1 MVASGTSKAS
11 CPFLKSTET
20 DMTEHVKVVVIGG
33 GVVGCSCLYHLAALG
48 IKDAL
53 LLERDELTSGST
65 WHAAGNLPTF
75 STSWSILKLQKYS
88 AALYRQL
95 AASSENPINYHL
107 TGSVRLAHGR
117 NRMDEFHH
125 VQSMA
130 KANGLEY
137 EILSPSELKDRYP
150 LIETHDIQ
158 GALWDPLDGDID
170 PSQLTQA
177 LAREARLLGAT
188 IRRHTRV
195 TGLEQ
200 KPNGE
205 WIVTTDKGQITA
217 EIVVNAAGFRAGEV
231 MAMVGRHLPTV
242 VMSHQYLVT
251 EDVPEL
257 KESAAR
263 LPLLR
268 DPDTSYYLRQEREGF
283 ILGPYEWKATP
294 MWQDGMPDDFANQ
307 LWNDDFERLEKYIE
321 DAMARVPALSRAG
334 IKRGVNGPIPY
345 SPDGNPYIGPEP
357 GLRNFFHCNTFS
369 FGITQGGGAGK
380 ALAEWVVHGQTEWD
394 LWSLDRRRFGD
405 YATTAY
411 TVAKA
416 IEVYQNEYA
425 SSFPY
430 EERPAGR
437 PLRTSPL
444 YEQLKAKGARFG
456 ARGGWERAVYFDL
469 DGKLPADTH
478 SFRRENIWHPAV
490 AEEVKAVR
498 ERVAVLDLP
507 GFTKYELKGP
517 GAAAHLDRVSC
528 SKLPSL
534 GRVSLAYALT
544 PTGKLLS
551 EFTITRLAEDHFYI
565 ISAAIAA
572 THDMDVLRQSL
583 PENSPI
589 HVTDISAQ
597 LGTLIVAGPRARDVL
612 SQVTKDDL
620 SNAGFPW
627 LTAREITT
635 VTGKMLAMRVNYV
648 GELGWELHAPV
659 DQIPALY
666 AAIWKAGQAF
676 DIRDFGLYAMDSLR
690 VDKCYR
696 GWKSDL
702 ESGYTPLEASLDR
715 FVDVKKTVD
724 FVGKAALLAEHQRGA
739 AQRFVP
745 LIFDENGDAEA
756 PYCAQ
761 VFQNGTNVGLTT
773 SGVWSH
779 TLQKNVA
786 LAYVRADLAAPGT
799 KVHVEILGH
808 MRSATVQQEPLYDP
822 TNLRLRA

>member
-1 MVASGTSKAS
+1 MA
-11 CPFLKSTET
+11 
-20 DMTEHVKVVVIGG
+20 EHVKVVVIGG

-48 IKDAL
+48 ITDAL
-53 LLERDELTSGST
+53 LIERDELTSGST

-75 STSWSILKLQKYS
+75 STSWSVLKLQKYS

-95 AASSENPINYHL
+95 AASAENPINYHL
-107 TGSVRLAHGR
+107 TGSVRLAHHR
-117 NRMDEFHH
+117 NRMDEFRH

-130 KANGLEY
+130 RANGLEY
-137 EILSPSELKDRYP
+137 EILSPAELKVRYP
-150 LIETHDIQ
+150 FIETHDLQ

-177 LAREARLLGAT
+177 LGRAARELGARV
-188 IRRHTRV
+188 RRHTRV
-195 TGLEQ
+195 TALAQRPG
-200 KPNGE
+200 GE
-205 WIVTTDKGQITA
+205 WLVSTDKGDMVA
-217 EIVVNAAGFRAGEV
+217 EIVVNAAGYRAGEI
-231 MAMVGRHLPTV
+231 MAMVGRHLPIA

-257 KESAAR
+257 KGRDAH

-268 DPDTSYYLRQEREGF
+268 DPDTSYYLRQERDGF

-307 LWNDDFERLEKYIE
+307 LWNDDFERLESYIE
-321 DAMARVPALSRAG
+321 DAIRRVPVLGRAG

-357 GLRNFFHCNTFS
+357 GLRNFFHCNNFS
-369 FGITQGGGAGK
+369 FGITQAGGAGK
-380 ALAEWVVHGQTEWD
+380 ALAEWVVHGQPEWD
-394 LWSLDRRRFGD
+394 LWSLDRRRYTD

-430 EERPAGR
+430 EERAAGR
-437 PLRTSPL
+437 PLRTSPV
-444 YEQLKAKGARFG
+444 YDTLKAKGARFG

-469 DGKLPADTH
+469 DGTLPAEEKL
-478 SFRRENIWHPAV
+478 SFRRESIWHGVV
-490 AEEVKAVR
+490 AEEVAAVR
-498 ERVAVLDLP
+498 ERVGVLDLP
-507 GFTKYELKGP
+507 GFTKFELKGP
-517 GAAAHLDRVSC
+517 GAARHLDHLTC
-528 SKLPSL
+528 SKLPGL

-544 PTGKLLS
+544 PGGKVWS

-572 THDMDVLRQSL
+572 THDMDLLRQGL
-583 PENSPI
+583 PDDSPI
-589 HVTDISAQ
+589 TVVDRSAE
-597 LGTLIVAGPRARDVL
+597 LGSLIIVGPRAREVL
-612 SQVTKDDL
+612 AQVTDTDL
-620 SNAGFPW
+620 SNTGFPW
-627 LTAREITT
+627 LTAREITA
-635 VTGKMLAMRVNYV
+635 VTGRMFAMRVNYV

-659 DQIPALY
+659 DQMQALY
-666 AAIWKAGQAF
+666 DAVWRAGQAF
-676 DIRDFGLYAMDSLR
+676 GIRDFGLYAMDSLR

-715 FVDVKKTVD
+715 FVDAKKPS
-724 FVGKAALLAEHQRGA
+724 FVGREALLAEIARGP

-745 LIFDENGDAEA
+745 LTFDEDGDAEA
-756 PYCAQ
+756 AYCAQ
-761 VFQNGTNVGLTT
+761 VFQGDTNIGLTT

-779 TLQKNVA
+779 TLKKSVA
-786 LAYVRADLAAPGT
+786 LAYVRADQAAPGT
-799 KVHVEILGH
+799 KLQVNVLG
-808 MRSATVQQEPLYDP
+808 RLRAATVQQEPLYDP
-822 TNLRLRA
+822 ANTRLRA

>member
-1 MVASGTSKAS
+1 
-11 CPFLKSTET
+11 
-20 DMTEHVKVVVIGG
+20 MTEHARVVVIGG

-65 WHAAGNLPTF
+65 WHAAGNLPTY
-75 STSWSILKLQKYS
+75 SASWSILKLQKYS
-88 AALYRQL
+88 AALYRKL
-95 AASSENPINYHL
+95 AASAENPINYHL

-125 VQSMA
+125 VKSMA

-137 EILSPSELKDRYP
+137 EILSPSELKDRHP
-150 LIETHDIQ
+150 LIETHDLQ

-177 LAREARLLGAT
+177 LAREARLLGGT

-195 TGLEQ
+195 TALAQ

-205 WIVTTDKGQITA
+205 WLVTTDKGEITA
-217 EIVVNAAGFRAGEV
+217 EIIVNAAGFRAGEV

-257 KESAAR
+257 MSRGDAR

-294 MWQDGMPDDFANQ
+294 MWLDGMPDDFANQ

-380 ALAEWVVHGQTEWD
+380 ALAEWVVHGKTEWD
-394 LWSLDRRRFGD
+394 LWSLDRRRYGD
-405 YATTAY
+405 YATTDY

-444 YEQLKAKGARFG
+444 YETLKAKGARFG
-456 ARGGWERAVYFDL
+456 ARGGWERAVYLDL
-469 DGKLPADTH
+469 KGDVPADTH
-478 SFRRENIWHPAV
+478 SFRRENVWHGAV
-490 AEEVKAVR
+490 AEEVRAVR
-498 ERVAVLDLP
+498 ERVGILDLP

-517 GAAAHLDRVSC
+517 GASKHLDYLSC
-528 SKLPSL
+528 SKLPSQ

-544 PTGKLLS
+544 EDGKLWS
-551 EFTITRLAEDHFYI
+551 EFTITRLGEDHFYI

-572 THDMDVLRQSL
+572 THDMDLLRKGLTADSV
-583 PENSPI
+583 I
-589 HVTDISAQ
+589 TVKDVTADF
-597 LGTLIVAGPRARDVL
+597 GTLIVAGPRARDVL
-612 SQVTKDDL
+612 AQVTKADL

-627 LTAREITT
+627 LTAQYIET
-635 VTGKMLAMRVNYV
+635 VSGRCLAMRVNYV

-659 DQIPALY
+659 AQLPSLY
-666 AAIWKAGQAF
+666 AAIWAAGAAY

-715 FVDVKKTVD
+715 FVDVTKPD
-724 FVGKAALLAEHQRGA
+724 FVGKAALAAEHARGA

-745 LIFDENGDAEA
+745 LIFDEDGDAEA

-761 VFQNGTNVGLTT
+761 VFDGETNAGLTT
-773 SGVWSH
+773 SGVWSY
-779 TLQKNVA
+779 TLKKSVA
-786 LAYVRADLAAPGT
+786 LAYVKADKATPGT
-799 KVHVEILGH
+799 KLQVNVLGT
-808 MRSATVQQEPLYDP
+808 MRSATVHAEPLYDP
-822 TNLRLRA
+822 KNQRLRA

>member
-1 MVASGTSKAS
+1 
-11 CPFLKSTET
+11 
-20 DMTEHVKVVVIGG
+20 MTEHARVVVIGG

-53 LLERDELTSGST
+53 LIERDELTSGST

-75 STSWSILKLQKYS
+75 SASWSILKLQKYS
-88 AALYRQL
+88 AALYRKL
-95 AASSENPINYHL
+95 AASAENPINYHL

-117 NRMDEFHH
+117 NRMDEFRH
-125 VQSMA
+125 VKSMA

-137 EILSPSELKDRYP
+137 EILSPSDLKDRYP
-150 LIETHDIQ
+150 LIETHDLQ

-177 LAREARLLGAT
+177 LAREARLLGGT

-195 TGLEQ
+195 TALAQ

-205 WIVTTDKGQITA
+205 WLVTTDKGEITA
-217 EIVVNAAGFRAGEV
+217 EIIVNAAGFRAGEV

-257 KESAAR
+257 MARGDAR

-294 MWQDGMPDDFANQ
+294 MWLDGMPDDFANQ

-380 ALAEWVVHGQTEWD
+380 ALAEWVVHGKTEWD
-394 LWSLDRRRFGD
+394 LWSLDRRRYGD
-405 YATTAY
+405 YATTEY

-444 YEQLKAKGARFG
+444 YATLKAKGARFG
-456 ARGGWERAVYFDL
+456 ARGGWERAVYLDL
-469 DGKLPADTH
+469 KGDVPADTH
-478 SFRRENIWHPAV
+478 SFRRENVWHGAV
-490 AEEVKAVR
+490 AEEVRAVR
-498 ERVAVLDLP
+498 ERVGILDLP

-517 GAAAHLDRVSC
+517 GASKHLDYLSC
-528 SKLPSL
+528 SKLPSQ

-544 PTGKLLS
+544 EDGKLWS
-551 EFTITRLAEDHFYI
+551 EFTITRLGEDHFYI

-572 THDMDVLRQSL
+572 THDMDLLRQGLTADSA
-583 PENSPI
+583 I
-589 HVTDISAQ
+589 TVKDVTADF
-597 LGTLIVAGPRARDVL
+597 GTLIVAGPRARDVL
-612 SQVTKDDL
+612 AQVTKADL

-627 LTAREITT
+627 LTAQYIET
-635 VTGKMLAMRVNYV
+635 VSGRCLAMRVNYV

-659 DQIPALY
+659 EQLPSLY
-666 AAIWKAGQAF
+666 AAIWAAGAAY

-715 FVDVKKTVD
+715 FVDVTKLD
-724 FVGKAALLAEHQRGA
+724 FVGKAALAAEHARGA

-745 LIFDENGDAEA
+745 LIFDEDGDAEA

-761 VFQNGTNVGLTT
+761 VFDGDANVGLTT

-779 TLQKNVA
+779 TLNKSVA
-786 LAYVRADLAAPGT
+786 LAYVKADKAVPGT
-799 KVHVEILGH
+799 KLQVNVLGQ
-808 MRSATVQQEPLYDP
+808 MRSATVHAEPLYDP
-822 TNLRLRA
+822 KNQRLRA

>member
-1 MVASGTSKAS
+1 
-11 CPFLKSTET
+11 
-20 DMTEHVKVVVIGG
+20 MTEHAKVVVIGG
-33 GVVGCSCLYHLAALG
+33 GVVGCSCLYHLAQMG
-48 IKDAL
+48 ISDAL

-95 AASSENPINYHL
+95 AASAENPINYHL
-107 TGSVRLAHGR
+107 TGSVRLAHTR

-125 VQSMA
+125 VKSMA
-130 KANGLEY
+130 KANGLDY
-137 EILSPSELKDRYP
+137 DILSLSDLKQRYP
-150 LIETHDIQ
+150 FIETHDLL

-177 LAREARLLGAT
+177 LARAARELGARV
-188 IRRHTRV
+188 RRHTRV
-195 TGLEQ
+195 TALAQ

-205 WIVTTDKGQITA
+205 WLVTTDKGEVVA
-217 EIVVNAAGFRAGEV
+217 EVVVNAAGYRAGEI
-231 MAMVGRHLPTV
+231 MAMVGRHLPIA

-257 KESAAR
+257 KNRSEH

-268 DPDTSYYLRQEREGF
+268 DPDTSYYLRQERDGF

-294 MWQDGMPDDFANQ
+294 MWLDGMPDDFANQ
-307 LWNDDFERLEKYIE
+307 LWNDDFGRLESYIE
-321 DAMARVPALSRAG
+321 DAMARVPALARAG

-380 ALAEWVVHGQTEWD
+380 ALAEWVIHGQTEWD
-394 LWSLDRRRFGD
+394 LWSLDRRRYTD
-405 YATTAY
+405 YATTDY

-437 PLRTSPL
+437 PLRPSPL
-444 YEQLKAKGARFG
+444 YDTLKAKGARFG

-469 DGKLPADTH
+469 DGTVPEENL
-478 SFRRENIWHPAV
+478 SFRRESVWHAAV
-490 AEEVKAVR
+490 AEEVAAVR
-498 ERVAVLDLP
+498 ERVGVLDQP
-507 GFTKYELKGP
+507 GFTKFELKGE
-517 GAAAHLDRVSC
+517 GAAQHLDQLSC
-528 SKLPSL
+528 SKLPGL

-551 EFTITRLAEDHFYI
+551 EFTITRLGPDHFYI

-572 THDMDVLRQSL
+572 THDMDLLTRGL
-583 PENSPI
+583 PPGSPI
-589 HVTDISAQ
+589 TVRDLSAE
-597 LGTLIVAGPRARDVL
+597 LGSLIIAGPRARDVL
-612 SQVTKDDL
+612 AQVTNADL

-627 LTAREITT
+627 LTAREITA
-635 VTGKMLAMRVNYV
+635 VSGPMLAMRVNYV
-648 GELGWELHAPV
+648 GELGWELHAPIA
-659 DQIPALY
+659 QMPALY
-666 AAIWKAGQAF
+666 AAVWAAGQAF
-676 DIRDFGLYAMDSLR
+676 DIRDFGMYAMDSLR

-702 ESGYTPLEASLDR
+702 ESGYSPLDASLDR
-715 FVDVKKTVD
+715 FIDFKKPA
-724 FVGKAALLAEHQRGA
+724 FVGRDALLAEHSRGA
-739 AQRFVP
+739 GQRFVP
-745 LIFDENGDAEA
+745 LVFDEPGDAEA

-761 VFQNGTNVGLTT
+761 VFHGSDNVGLTT

-779 TLQKNVA
+779 TLKQSVA
-786 LAYVRADLAAPGT
+786 LAYVRADLAQPGT
-799 KVHVEILGH
+799 RLEVNVLGQ
-808 MRSATVQQEPLYDP
+808 RRAATVRAEPLYDP
-822 TNLRLRA
+822 ANARLRA

>member
-1 MVASGTSKAS
+1 M
-11 CPFLKSTET
+11 
-20 DMTEHVKVVVIGG
+20 
-33 GVVGCSCLYHLAALG
+33 
-48 IKDAL
+48 KDAL

-88 AALYRQL
+88 AALYREL
-95 AASSENPINYHL
+95 AASAENPINYHL
-107 TGSVRLAHGR
+107 TGSVRLAHTR
-117 NRMDEFHH
+117 NRMDEFRH
-125 VQSMA
+125 VKSMG
-130 KANGLEY
+130 KANGLDY
-137 EILSPSELKDRYP
+137 DILSPAELKQRYP
-150 LIETHDIQ
+150 FIETHDIL

-177 LAREARLLGAT
+177 LARAAREQGAR

-195 TGLEQ
+195 TALAQRPGGDWL
-200 KPNGE
+200 
-205 WIVTTDKGQITA
+205 VTTDKGDIVA
-217 EIVVNAAGFRAGEV
+217 EIVVNAAGYRAGEI
-231 MAMVGRHLPTV
+231 MSMVGRHLPIA

-257 KESAAR
+257 QGRDER

-268 DPDTSYYLRQEREGF
+268 DPDTSYYLRQERDGF

-294 MWQDGMPDDFANQ
+294 MWLDGMPDDFANQ
-307 LWNDDFERLEKYIE
+307 LWNDDFERLEPYIE
-321 DAMARVPALSRAG
+321 DAMARVPALGRAG

-380 ALAEWVVHGQTEWD
+380 ALAEWVTQGYTEWD
-394 LWSLDRRRFGD
+394 LWSLDRRRYTA
-405 YATTAY
+405 YATTPY

-437 PLRTSPL
+437 PLWTSPL
-444 YEQLKAKGARFG
+444 YETLKTKGARFG

-469 DGKLPADTH
+469 QGTLPPEQL
-478 SFRRENIWHPAV
+478 SFRRENVWQAVV
-490 AEEVKAVR
+490 AEEVTAVR
-498 ERVAVLDLP
+498 ERVGVLDLP

-517 GAAAHLDRVSC
+517 GAAAHLDQLTC
-528 SKLPSL
+528 SKLPSV

-544 PTGKLLS
+544 PMGKLWS

-572 THDMDVLRQSL
+572 THDMDLLTQSL
-583 PENSPI
+583 PAGSLI
-589 HVTDISAQ
+589 TVRDVSAEF
-597 LGTLIVAGPRARDVL
+597 GSLIVAGPRARDVL
-612 SQVTKDDL
+612 AQVTKDDL

-627 LTAREITT
+627 LTARHIDT
-635 VTGKMLAMRVNYV
+635 VSGRLLAMRVNYV
-648 GELGWELHAPV
+648 GELGWELHAPL
-659 DQIPALY
+659 DQMPALY
-666 AAIWKAGQAF
+666 AAIWQAGQAF
-676 DIRDFGLYAMDSLR
+676 DIRDFGMYAMDSLR

-715 FVDVKKTVD
+715 FIDAKKPS
-724 FVGKAALLAEHQRGA
+724 FVGRDALLAELARGP

-745 LIFDENGDAEA
+745 LTFDEPGDAEA

-761 VFQNGTNVGLTT
+761 VFHGEQNVGLTT

-779 TLQKNVA
+779 TLGKSVA
-786 LAYVRADLAAPGT
+786 LAYVRADLAQPGT
-799 KVHVEILGH
+799 RLQVEVLGE
-808 MRSATVQQEPLYDP
+808 MRAATVQSEPLFDP
-822 TNLRLRA
+822 TNLKLRA

>member
-1 MVASGTSKAS
+1 
-11 CPFLKSTET
+11 
-20 DMTEHVKVVVIGG
+20 MTEQARIVIIGG

-75 STSWSILKLQKYS
+75 SASWSILKLQKYS
-88 AALYRQL
+88 AALYRRL
-95 AASSENPINYHL
+95 AASTDDPINYHL

-117 NRMDEFHH
+117 DRMDEFRH

-130 KANGLEY
+130 RANGLEY
-137 EILSPSELKDRYP
+137 EILDRAELKNRYP
-150 LIETHDIQ
+150 YIETHDLE

-177 LAREARLLGAT
+177 LAREARNLGAR

-195 TGLEQ
+195 AGLAQ
-200 KPNGE
+200 NPAGE
-205 WIVTTDKGQITA
+205 WLVTTDQGDIRA
-217 EIVVNAAGFRAGEV
+217 EIVVNAAGYRAGEI
-231 MAMVGRHLPTV
+231 MAMLGRHLPIA

-251 EDVPEL
+251 EDAQEL
-257 KESAAR
+257 KGRANR

-268 DPDTSYYLRQEREGF
+268 DPDTSYYLRQERDGF

-294 MWQDGMPDDFANQ
+294 MWQDGLPDDFANQ

-321 DAMARVPALSRAG
+321 DAMARVPILARAG

-369 FGITQGGGAGK
+369 FGITQAGGAGK
-380 ALAEWVVHGQTEWD
+380 ALAEWVVHGCTEWD
-394 LWSLDRRRFGD
+394 LWNLDRRRFGD

-416 IEVYQNEYA
+416 VEVYQNEYA
-425 SSFPY
+425 QSFPY
-430 EERPAGR
+430 EERSAGR

-444 YEQLKAKGARFG
+444 YATLAAKGARFG
-456 ARGGWERAVYFDL
+456 ARGGWERAVYFDSQGTL
-469 DGKLPADTH
+469 GAEKH
-478 SFRRENIWHPAV
+478 SFRRENVWHGVV
-490 AEEVKAVR
+490 AQEVAAVR

-507 GFTKYELKGP
+507 GFTKYELKGA
-517 GAAAHLDRVSC
+517 GAARHLDGLSC
-528 SKLPSL
+528 SRLPAI

-544 PTGKLLS
+544 AGGKLLS

-572 THDMDVLRQSL
+572 THDMDLLSADL
-583 PENSPI
+583 SPEGPVS
-589 HVTDISAQ
+589 VRDISAEF
-597 LGTLIVAGPRARDVL
+597 GTLIVVGPRSREVL
-612 SQVTKDDL
+612 AKVCHTDL

-627 LTAREITT
+627 LTARYIDT
-635 VTGKMLAMRVNYV
+635 VAGNMLAMRVNYV

-659 DQIPALY
+659 AAMAPLY
-666 AAIWKAGQAF
+666 QAIFEAGRPF

-690 VDKCYR
+690 IDKCYR

-715 FVDVKKTVD
+715 FIDISKPA
-724 FVGKAALLAEHQRGA
+724 FVGRDALLAEHARGA

-745 LIFDENGDAEA
+745 LVFDEVGDAEP

-761 VFQNGTNVGLTT
+761 VFSGTDNVGLTT

-779 TLQKNVA
+779 TLQRSVA
-786 LAYVRADLAAPGT
+786 LAYVRTSCAQPGT
-799 KVHVEILGH
+799 VVEVEVLGQ
-808 MRSATVQQEPLYDP
+808 RRRATVGREPLYDP
-822 TNLRLRA
+822 TNARLRA

>member
-1 MVASGTSKAS
+1 
-11 CPFLKSTET
+11 
-20 DMTEHVKVVVIGG
+20 MTEHARVVVIGG

-75 STSWSILKLQKYS
+75 SASWSILKLQKYS
-88 AALYRQL
+88 AALYRKL
-95 AASSENPINYHL
+95 AASAENPINYHL

-125 VQSMA
+125 VKSMA

-150 LIETHDIQ
+150 LIETHDLQ

-177 LAREARLLGAT
+177 LAREARLLGGT

-195 TGLEQ
+195 TALAQ

-205 WIVTTDKGQITA
+205 WLVTTDKGEITA
-217 EIVVNAAGFRAGEV
+217 EIIVNAAGFRAGEV

-257 KESAAR
+257 SSRGDAR

-294 MWQDGMPDDFANQ
+294 MWLDGMPDDFANQ

-380 ALAEWVVHGQTEWD
+380 ALAEWVVHGKTEWD
-394 LWSLDRRRFGD
+394 LWSLDRRRYGD
-405 YATTAY
+405 YATTEY

-444 YEQLKAKGARFG
+444 YETLKGKGARFG

-469 DGKLPADTH
+469 KGDVPADTH
-478 SFRRENIWHPAV
+478 SFRREHVWHGAV
-490 AEEVKAVR
+490 VEEVRAVR
-498 ERVAVLDLP
+498 ERVGILDLP

-517 GAAAHLDRVSC
+517 GASKHLDYLSC
-528 SKLPSL
+528 SKLPSQ

-544 PTGKLLS
+544 DDGKLWS
-551 EFTITRLAEDHFYI
+551 EFTITRLGEDHFYI

-572 THDMDVLRQSL
+572 THDMDLLRQGLAADSA
-583 PENSPI
+583 I
-589 HVTDISAQ
+589 TVKDVTADF
-597 LGTLIVAGPRARDVL
+597 GTLIIAGPRAREVL
-612 SQVTKDDL
+612 GQVTQADL

-627 LTAREITT
+627 LTAQYIET
-635 VTGKMLAMRVNYV
+635 VSGRCLAMRVNYV

-659 DQIPALY
+659 AQLPSLY
-666 AAIWKAGQAF
+666 AAIWAAGAAY

-715 FVDVKKTVD
+715 FVDVTKPD
-724 FVGKAALLAEHQRGA
+724 FVGKAALAAEHARGA

-745 LIFDENGDAEA
+745 LIFDEDGDAEA

-761 VFQNGTNVGLTT
+761 VFDGDTNVGLTT

-779 TLQKNVA
+779 TLKKSVA
-786 LAYVRADLAAPGT
+786 LAYVKADKAIPGT
-799 KVHVEILGH
+799 KLQVNVLGT
-808 MRSATVQQEPLYDP
+808 MRTATVHAEPLYDP
-822 TNLRLRA
+822 KNQRLRA

>member
-1 MVASGTSKAS
+1 
-11 CPFLKSTET
+11 
-20 DMTEHVKVVVIGG
+20 MTEYAKVVVIGG
-33 GVVGCSCLYHLAALG
+33 GVVGCSCLYHLAQMG
-48 IKDAL
+48 IADVL

-88 AALYRQL
+88 ASLYRQL
-95 AASSENPINYHL
+95 AASAENPINYHV
-107 TGSVRLAHGR
+107 TGSVRLAHTR

-130 KANGLEY
+130 KANGLDY
-137 EILSPSELKDRYP
+137 DILSLSDLKQRYP
-150 LIETHDIQ
+150 FIETHDLL

-177 LAREARLLGAT
+177 LARAARELGARV
-188 IRRHTRV
+188 RRHTRV
-195 TGLEQ
+195 TALAQ

-205 WIVTTDKGQITA
+205 WLVTTDKGEVVA
-217 EIVVNAAGFRAGEV
+217 EVVVNAAGYRAGEI
-231 MAMVGRHLPTV
+231 MAMVGRHLPIA

-257 KESAAR
+257 KNRSEH

-268 DPDTSYYLRQEREGF
+268 DPDTSYYLRQERDGF

-294 MWQDGMPDDFANQ
+294 MWLDGMPDDFANQ
-307 LWNDDFERLEKYIE
+307 LWNDDFGRLESYIE
-321 DAMARVPALSRAG
+321 DAMARVPALARAG

-380 ALAEWVVHGQTEWD
+380 ALAEWVIHGQTEWD
-394 LWSLDRRRFGD
+394 LWSLDRRRYTD
-405 YATTAY
+405 YATTDY

-437 PLRTSPL
+437 PLRPSPL
-444 YEQLKAKGARFG
+444 YETLKAKGARFG

-469 DGKLPADTH
+469 DGSVPEENL
-478 SFRRENIWHPAV
+478 SFRRESVWHAAV
-490 AEEVKAVR
+490 AQEVAAVR
-498 ERVAVLDLP
+498 ERVGVLDLP
-507 GFTKYELKGP
+507 GFTKFELKGE
-517 GAAAHLDRVSC
+517 GAAQHLDQLSC
-528 SKLPSL
+528 SKLPGL

-551 EFTITRLAEDHFYI
+551 EFTITRLGPDHFYI

-572 THDMDVLRQSL
+572 THDMDLLTSGL
-583 PENSPI
+583 PPGSPI
-589 HVTDISAQ
+589 TVRDLSAE
-597 LGTLIVAGPRARDVL
+597 LGSLIIAGPRAREVL
-612 SQVTKDDL
+612 AQVTNADL

-627 LTAREITT
+627 LSAREIIT
-635 VTGKMLAMRVNYV
+635 VTGTMLAMRVNYV
-648 GELGWELHAPV
+648 GELGWELHAPIA
-659 DQIPALY
+659 QMPALY
-666 AAIWKAGQAF
+666 AAVWAAGQAF
-676 DIRDFGLYAMDSLR
+676 DIRDFGMYAMDSLR

-702 ESGYTPLEASLDR
+702 ESGYSPLDASLDR
-715 FVDVKKTVD
+715 FIDLKKPV
-724 FVGKAALLAEHQRGA
+724 FVGREALLAEHSRGA

-745 LIFDENGDAEA
+745 LVFDEPGEAEA

-761 VFQNGTNVGLTT
+761 VFNGSDNVGLTT

-779 TLQKNVA
+779 TLKQSVA
-786 LAYVRADLAAPGT
+786 LAYVRADLAQPGT
-799 KVHVEILGH
+799 RLEVNVLGQR
-808 MRSATVQQEPLYDP
+808 RSATVQAEPLYDP
-822 TNLRLRA
+822 TNTRLRA

>member
-1 MVASGTSKAS
+1 
-11 CPFLKSTET
+11 
-20 DMTEHVKVVVIGG
+20 MTEHARVVVIGG

-75 STSWSILKLQKYS
+75 SASWSILKLQKYS
-88 AALYRQL
+88 AALYRKL
-95 AASSENPINYHL
+95 SASAENPINYHL

-125 VQSMA
+125 VKSMA

-150 LIETHDIQ
+150 LIETHDLQ

-177 LAREARLLGAT
+177 LAREARLLGGT

-195 TGLEQ
+195 TALAQ

-205 WIVTTDKGQITA
+205 WLVTTDKGEITA
-217 EIVVNAAGFRAGEV
+217 EIIVNAAGFRAGEV

-257 KESAAR
+257 SSRGDAR

-294 MWQDGMPDDFANQ
+294 MWLDGMPDDFANQ

-380 ALAEWVVHGQTEWD
+380 ALAEWVVHGKTEWD
-394 LWSLDRRRFGD
+394 LWSLDRRRYGD
-405 YATTAY
+405 YATTEY

-444 YEQLKAKGARFG
+444 YETLKAKGARFG
-456 ARGGWERAVYFDL
+456 ARGGWERAVYLDL
-469 DGKLPADTH
+469 KGDVPPDTH
-478 SFRRENIWHPAV
+478 SFRRENVWHGAV
-490 AEEVKAVR
+490 NEEVRAVR
-498 ERVAVLDLP
+498 ERVGILDLP

-517 GAAAHLDRVSC
+517 GASKHLDYLSC
-528 SKLPSL
+528 SKLPSQ

-544 PTGKLLS
+544 DDGKLWS
-551 EFTITRLAEDHFYI
+551 EFTITRLGEDHFYI

-572 THDMDVLRQSL
+572 THDMDLLRQGL
-583 PENSPI
+583 PADSAI
-589 HVTDISAQ
+589 TVKDVTADF
-597 LGTLIVAGPRARDVL
+597 GTLIIAGPRARDVL
-612 SQVTKDDL
+612 TQVTQADL

-627 LTAREITT
+627 LTAQYIET
-635 VTGKMLAMRVNYV
+635 VSGRCLAMRVNYV

-659 DQIPALY
+659 AQLPSLY
-666 AAIWKAGQAF
+666 AAIWAAGAAY

-715 FVDVKKTVD
+715 FVDVTKPD
-724 FVGKAALLAEHQRGA
+724 FVGKAALAAEHARGA

-745 LIFDENGDAEA
+745 LIFDEDGDAEA

-761 VFQNGTNVGLTT
+761 VFDGDTNVGLTT

-779 TLQKNVA
+779 TLNKSVA
-786 LAYVRADLAAPGT
+786 LAYVKADKAAPGT
-799 KVHVEILGH
+799 KLQVNVLGT
-808 MRSATVQQEPLYDP
+808 MRSATVHAEPLYDP
-822 TNLRLRA
+822 KNQRLRA

>member
-1 MVASGTSKAS
+1 
-11 CPFLKSTET
+11 
-20 DMTEHVKVVVIGG
+20 MTEHARVVVIGG

-75 STSWSILKLQKYS
+75 SASWSILKLQKYS
-88 AALYRQL
+88 AALYRKL
-95 AASSENPINYHL
+95 AANAENPINYHL

-117 NRMDEFHH
+117 KRMDEFHH
-125 VQSMA
+125 VKSMA

-137 EILSPSELKDRYP
+137 EILSPSDLKDRYP
-150 LIETHDIQ
+150 LIETHDLQ

-177 LAREARLLGAT
+177 LAREARLLGGT

-195 TGLEQ
+195 TALAQ

-205 WIVTTDKGQITA
+205 WLVTTDKGEITA
-217 EIVVNAAGFRAGEV
+217 EIIVNAAGYRAGEV
-231 MAMVGRHLPTV
+231 MAMVGRHLPIA

-257 KESAAR
+257 VARADAR

-294 MWQDGMPDDFANQ
+294 MWLDGMPDDFANQ
-307 LWNDDFERLEKYIE
+307 LWNDDFERLETYIE
-321 DAMARVPALSRAG
+321 DAMARVPALARAG

-394 LWSLDRRRFGD
+394 LWSLDRRRYGD
-405 YATTAY
+405 YATTEY

-430 EERPAGR
+430 EERAAGR

-444 YEQLKAKGARFG
+444 YETLKAKGARFG
-456 ARGGWERAVYFDL
+456 ARGGWERAVYLDL
-469 DGKLPADTH
+469 KGDIPADTH
-478 SFRRENIWHPAV
+478 SFRRENVWHGAV

-498 ERVAVLDLP
+498 ERVGILDLP

-517 GAAAHLDRVSC
+517 GANQHLDYLSC
-528 SKLPSL
+528 SKLPSQ

-544 PTGKLLS
+544 PTGKLWS
-551 EFTITRLAEDHFYI
+551 EFTITRLGPDHFYI

-572 THDMDVLRQSL
+572 THDMDLLRQGL
-583 PENSPI
+583 AADSPI
-589 HVTDISAQ
+589 TVTDVTAEF
-597 LGTLIVAGPRARDVL
+597 GTLIVAGPRARDVL
-612 SQVTKDDL
+612 GQVTKADL
-620 SNAGFPW
+620 SNAAFPW
-627 LTAREITT
+627 LTAQHIET
-635 VTGKMLAMRVNYV
+635 VAGRCLAMRVNYV

-659 DQIPALY
+659 SQLPALY
-666 AAIWKAGQAF
+666 AAIWAAGSAF

-715 FVDVKKTVD
+715 FVDVNKAD
-724 FVGKAALLAEHQRGA
+724 YIGKAALVAEHARGA

-745 LIFDENGDAEA
+745 LIFDEDGDAEA

-761 VFQNGTNVGLTT
+761 VFDGEANVGLTT

-779 TLQKNVA
+779 TLNKSVA
-786 LAYVRADLAAPGT
+786 LAYVKADKAAPGT
-799 KVHVEILGH
+799 KLQVNVLGQ
-808 MRSATVQQEPLYDP
+808 MRNATVHAEPLYDP
-822 TNLRLRA
+822 KNQRLRA

>member
-1 MVASGTSKAS
+1 
-11 CPFLKSTET
+11 
-20 DMTEHVKVVVIGG
+20 MTEHARVVVIGG

-48 IKDAL
+48 VKDAL

-88 AALYRQL
+88 AALYRKL
-95 AASSENPINYHL
+95 AANAENPINYHL

-117 NRMDEFHH
+117 SRMDEFHH
-125 VQSMA
+125 VKSMA
-130 KANGLEY
+130 KANGLDY
-137 EILSPSELKDRYP
+137 EILSPSDLKDRYP
-150 LIETHDIQ
+150 LIETHDLQ

-195 TGLEQ
+195 TALAQ

-205 WIVTTDKGQITA
+205 WLVTTDKGEITA
-217 EIVVNAAGFRAGEV
+217 EIVVNAAGYRAGEV
-231 MAMVGRHLPTV
+231 MAMVGRHLPIAI
-242 VMSHQYLVT
+242 MSHQYLVT

-257 KESAAR
+257 AALTAQNGR

-294 MWQDGMPDDFANQ
+294 MWLDGMPDDFANQ

-321 DAMARVPALSRAG
+321 DAMARVPALARAG

-394 LWSLDRRRFGD
+394 LWSVDRRRYGD
-405 YATTAY
+405 YATTDY

-430 EERPAGR
+430 EERAAGR

-444 YEQLKAKGARFG
+444 YDTLKAKGARFG
-456 ARGGWERAVYFDL
+456 ARGGWERAVYLDL
-469 DGKLPADTH
+469 KGDIPADTH
-478 SFRRENIWHPAV
+478 SFRRENVWHGAV
-490 AEEVKAVR
+490 AEEVRAVR
-498 ERVAVLDLP
+498 ERVGILDLP

-517 GAAAHLDRVSC
+517 GASQHLDYLSC
-528 SKLPSL
+528 SKLPSQ

-544 PTGKLLS
+544 PTGKLWS
-551 EFTITRLAEDHFYI
+551 EFTITRLGPDHFYI

-572 THDMDVLRQSL
+572 THDMDLLRQGLAADSA
-583 PENSPI
+583 I
-589 HVTDISAQ
+589 TVTDVSADF
-597 LGTLIVAGPRARDVL
+597 GTLIVAGPRARDVL
-612 SQVTKDDL
+612 GQVTKADL
-620 SNAGFPW
+620 SNPAFPW
-627 LTAREITT
+627 LTAQTIET
-635 VTGKMLAMRVNYV
+635 VAGRCLAMRVNYV

-659 DQIPALY
+659 AQLPVLY
-666 AAIWKAGQAF
+666 AALWAAGAAF

-715 FVDVKKTVD
+715 FVDVNKAD
-724 FVGKAALLAEHQRGA
+724 YVGKAALVAEHARGA

-745 LIFDENGDAEA
+745 LIFDDDSDAEA

-761 VFQNGTNVGLTT
+761 VFDGDTNVGLTT

-779 TLQKNVA
+779 TLKKSVA
-786 LAYVRADLAAPGT
+786 LAYVSAAKAVPGT
-799 KVHVEILGH
+799 KLQVNVLGQV
-808 MRSATVQQEPLYDP
+808 RSATVHAEPLYDP
-822 TNLRLRA
+822 KNEKLRA

>member
-1 MVASGTSKAS
+1 
-11 CPFLKSTET
+11 
-20 DMTEHVKVVVIGG
+20 MTEHARVVVIGG

-75 STSWSILKLQKYS
+75 SASWSILKLQKYS
-88 AALYRQL
+88 AALYRKL
-95 AASSENPINYHL
+95 AASAENPINYHL

-125 VQSMA
+125 VKSMA

-137 EILSPSELKDRYP
+137 EILSPSDLKDRYP
-150 LIETHDIQ
+150 LIETHDLQ

-177 LAREARLLGAT
+177 LAREARLLGGT

-195 TGLEQ
+195 TALAQ

-205 WIVTTDKGQITA
+205 WLVTTDKGEITA
-217 EIVVNAAGFRAGEV
+217 EIIVNAAGFRAGEL

-257 KESAAR
+257 TSRGDAR

-294 MWQDGMPDDFANQ
+294 MWLDGMPDDFANQ

-380 ALAEWVVHGQTEWD
+380 ALAEWVLHGKTEWD
-394 LWSLDRRRFGD
+394 LWSLDRRRYGD
-405 YATTAY
+405 YATTDY

-444 YEQLKAKGARFG
+444 YETLKAKGARFG
-456 ARGGWERAVYFDL
+456 ARGGWERAVYLDL
-469 DGKLPADTH
+469 KGDVPPDTH
-478 SFRRENIWHPAV
+478 SFRRENVWHGAV
-490 AEEVKAVR
+490 AEEVRAVR
-498 ERVAVLDLP
+498 ERVGILDLP

-517 GAAAHLDRVSC
+517 GASKHLDYLSC
-528 SKLPSL
+528 SKLPSQ

-544 PTGKLLS
+544 EDGKLWS
-551 EFTITRLAEDHFYI
+551 EFTITRLGEDHFYI

-572 THDMDVLRQSL
+572 THDMDLLRQGL
-583 PENSPI
+583 PADSAI
-589 HVTDISAQ
+589 TVKDVTADF
-597 LGTLIVAGPRARDVL
+597 GTLIIAGPRAREVL
-612 SQVTKDDL
+612 AQVTKADL

-627 LTAREITT
+627 LTAQYIET
-635 VTGKMLAMRVNYV
+635 VSGRCLAMRVNYV

-659 DQIPALY
+659 AQLPSLY
-666 AAIWKAGQAF
+666 AAIWAAGAAY

-715 FVDVKKTVD
+715 FVDVTKPD
-724 FVGKAALLAEHQRGA
+724 FVGKVALAAEHARGP

-745 LIFDENGDAEA
+745 LIFDKDGDSEA

-761 VFQNGTNVGLTT
+761 VFDGETNVGLTT

-779 TLQKNVA
+779 TLNKSVA
-786 LAYVRADLAAPGT
+786 LAYVKADKATPGT
-799 KVHVEILGH
+799 KLQVNVFGT
-808 MRSATVQQEPLYDP
+808 MRTATVHAEPLYDP
-822 TNLRLRA
+822 KNQRLRA

>member
-1 MVASGTSKAS
+1 
-11 CPFLKSTET
+11 
-20 DMTEHVKVVVIGG
+20 MTEHARVVVIGG

-48 IKDAL
+48 VKDAL

-75 STSWSILKLQKYS
+75 SSSWSILKLQKYS
-88 AALYRQL
+88 AALYRKL
-95 AASSENPINYHL
+95 AASAENPINYHL

-125 VQSMA
+125 VKSMA

-137 EILSPSELKDRYP
+137 EILSHSELKNRYP
-150 LIETHDIQ
+150 LIETHDLQ

-177 LAREARLLGAT
+177 LAREARLLGGT

-195 TGLEQ
+195 TALAQ

-205 WIVTTDKGQITA
+205 WLVTTDKGEIIA
-217 EIVVNAAGFRAGEV
+217 EIIVNAAGFRAGEV
-231 MAMVGRHLPTV
+231 MAMVGRHLPIA

-257 KESAAR
+257 TARGDAR

-294 MWQDGMPDDFANQ
+294 MWLDGMPDDFANQ

-394 LWSLDRRRFGD
+394 LWSLDRRRYGD
-405 YATTAY
+405 YATTEY

-444 YEQLKAKGARFG
+444 YETLKAKGARFG
-456 ARGGWERAVYFDL
+456 ARGGWERAVYLDL
-469 DGKLPADTH
+469 KGDIPADTH
-478 SFRRENIWHPAV
+478 SFRRENVWHGAV

-498 ERVAVLDLP
+498 ERVGVLDLP

-517 GAAAHLDRVSC
+517 GAAKHLDYLSC
-528 SKLPSL
+528 SKLPGQ

-544 PTGKLLS
+544 PTGKLWS
-551 EFTITRLAEDHFYI
+551 EFTITRLGEDHFYI

-572 THDMDVLRQSL
+572 THDMDLLRQGL
-583 PENSPI
+583 PEASPI
-589 HVTDISAQ
+589 SVTDVTADF
-597 LGTLIVAGPRARDVL
+597 GTLIVAGPRSRDVL
-612 SQVTKDDL
+612 GQVTKADL

-627 LTAREITT
+627 LTAQYIET
-635 VTGKMLAMRVNYV
+635 VTGRCLAMRVNYV

-659 DQIPALY
+659 DQLPALY
-666 AAIWKAGQAF
+666 AAIWAAGAAY

-715 FVDVKKTVD
+715 FVDVKKPD
-724 FVGKAALLAEHQRGA
+724 FIGKEALAAEHARGA

-745 LIFDENGDAEA
+745 LIFDDDGDAES

-761 VFQNGTNVGLTT
+761 VFDGDNNVGLTT

-779 TLQKNVA
+779 TLKKSVA
-786 LAYVRADLAAPGT
+786 LAYVKADKAAPGT
-799 KVHVEILGH
+799 KLQVNVLGT
-808 MRSATVQQEPLYDP
+808 MRSATVHAEPLYDP
-822 TNLRLRA
+822 KNERLRA

>member
-1 MVASGTSKAS
+1 
-11 CPFLKSTET
+11 
-20 DMTEHVKVVVIGG
+20 MTEHARVVVIGG

-75 STSWSILKLQKYS
+75 SASWSILKLQKYS
-88 AALYRQL
+88 AALYRKL
-95 AASSENPINYHL
+95 AASAENPINYHL

-125 VQSMA
+125 VKSMA

-137 EILSPSELKDRYP
+137 EILSPSDLKDRYP
-150 LIETHDIQ
+150 LIETHDLQ

-177 LAREARLLGAT
+177 LAREARLLGGT

-195 TGLEQ
+195 TALAQ

-205 WIVTTDKGQITA
+205 WLVTTDKGEITA
-217 EIVVNAAGFRAGEV
+217 EIIVNAAGFRAGEV

-257 KESAAR
+257 TSRGDAR

-294 MWQDGMPDDFANQ
+294 MWLDGMPDDFANQ

-380 ALAEWVVHGQTEWD
+380 ALAEWVVHGKTEWD
-394 LWSLDRRRFGD
+394 LWSLDRRRYGD
-405 YATTAY
+405 YATTEY

-444 YEQLKAKGARFG
+444 YETLKAKGARFG
-456 ARGGWERAVYFDL
+456 ARGGWERAVYLDL
-469 DGKLPADTH
+469 KGDVPPDTH
-478 SFRRENIWHPAV
+478 SFRRENVWHGAV
-490 AEEVKAVR
+490 NEEVRAVR
-498 ERVAVLDLP
+498 ERVGILDLP

-517 GAAAHLDRVSC
+517 GASKHLDYLSC
-528 SKLPSL
+528 SKLPSQ

-544 PTGKLLS
+544 DDGKLWS
-551 EFTITRLAEDHFYI
+551 EFTITRLGEDHFYI

-572 THDMDVLRQSL
+572 THDMDLLRRGL
-583 PENSPI
+583 PADSAI
-589 HVTDISAQ
+589 TVKDVTADF
-597 LGTLIVAGPRARDVL
+597 GTLIIAGPRARDVL
-612 SQVTKDDL
+612 GQVTQADL

-627 LTAREITT
+627 LTAQYIET
-635 VTGKMLAMRVNYV
+635 VSGRCLAMRVNYV

-659 DQIPALY
+659 AQLPSLY
-666 AAIWKAGQAF
+666 AAIWAAGAAY

-715 FVDVKKTVD
+715 FVDVTKPD
-724 FVGKAALLAEHQRGA
+724 FVGKAALAAEHARGA

-745 LIFDENGDAEA
+745 LIFDEDGDAEA

-761 VFQNGTNVGLTT
+761 VFDGNTNVGLTT

-779 TLQKNVA
+779 TLNKSVA
-786 LAYVRADLAAPGT
+786 LAYVKADKATPGT
-799 KVHVEILGH
+799 KLQVNVLGQ
-808 MRSATVQQEPLYDP
+808 MRSATVHAEPLYDP
-822 TNLRLRA
+822 KNQRLRA

>member
-1 MVASGTSKAS
+1 
-11 CPFLKSTET
+11 
-20 DMTEHVKVVVIGG
+20 MTEYAKVVVIGG
-33 GVVGCSCLYHLAALG
+33 GVVGCSCLYHLAKMG
-48 IKDAL
+48 VSDAL

-88 AALYRQL
+88 ASLYRQL
-95 AASSENPINYHL
+95 AASAENPINYHV
-107 TGSVRLAHGR
+107 TGSVRLAHTR

-130 KANGLEY
+130 KANGLDY
-137 EILSPSELKDRYP
+137 DILSLSDLKQRYP
-150 LIETHDIQ
+150 FIETHDLL

-177 LAREARLLGAT
+177 LARAARELGARV
-188 IRRHTRV
+188 RRHTRV
-195 TGLEQ
+195 TALAQ

-205 WIVTTDKGQITA
+205 WLVTTDKGDLVA
-217 EIVVNAAGFRAGEV
+217 EAVVNAAGYRAGEI
-231 MAMVGRHLPTV
+231 MAMVGRHLPIA

-257 KESAAR
+257 KDRSEH

-268 DPDTSYYLRQEREGF
+268 DPDTSYYLRQERDGF

-294 MWQDGMPDDFANQ
+294 MWLDGMPDDFANQ
-307 LWNDDFERLEKYIE
+307 LWNDDFGRLEGYIE
-321 DAMARVPALSRAG
+321 DAMARVPALARAG

-380 ALAEWVVHGQTEWD
+380 ALAEWVIHGQTDWD
-394 LWSLDRRRFGD
+394 LWSLDRRRYTD
-405 YATTAY
+405 YATTGY

-437 PLRTSPL
+437 PLRPSPL
-444 YEQLKAKGARFG
+444 YETLKAKGARFG

-469 DGKLPADTH
+469 DGTVPAENL
-478 SFRRENIWHPAV
+478 SFRRESVWHAAV
-490 AEEVKAVR
+490 AQEVAAVR
-498 ERVAVLDLP
+498 ERVGVLDLP
-507 GFTKYELKGP
+507 GFTKFELKGE
-517 GAAAHLDRVSC
+517 GAAQHLDQLSC
-528 SKLPSL
+528 SKLPGP

-551 EFTITRLAEDHFYI
+551 EFTITRLGPDHFYI

-572 THDMDVLRQSL
+572 THDMDLLTSGLPPGGPLTLRDLSAELGSLIIAGPCAREVLAQ
-583 PENSPI
+583 
-589 HVTDISAQ
+589 VTDA
-597 LGTLIVAGPRARDVL
+597 
-612 SQVTKDDL
+612 DL

-627 LTAREITT
+627 LSAREITA
-635 VTGKMLAMRVNYV
+635 VTGPMLAIRVNYV
-648 GELGWELHAPV
+648 GELGWELHAPIA
-659 DQIPALY
+659 QMSALY
-666 AAIWKAGQAF
+666 AAVWAAGQAF
-676 DIRDFGLYAMDSLR
+676 DIRDFGMYAMDSLR

-702 ESGYTPLEASLDR
+702 ESGYSPLDASLDR
-715 FVDVKKTVD
+715 FIDLKKPAFIGRD
-724 FVGKAALLAEHQRGA
+724 ALLAEHSRGA
-739 AQRFVP
+739 AKRLVP
-745 LIFDENGDAEA
+745 LVFDQPGEAEA

-761 VFQNGTNVGLTT
+761 VFHGADNVGLTT

-779 TLQKNVA
+779 TLKQSVA
-786 LAYVRADLAAPGT
+786 LAYVRADLAQPGT
-799 KVHVEILGH
+799 RLEVNVLGQ
-808 MRSATVQQEPLYDP
+808 RCSATVQAEPLYDP
-822 TNLRLRA
+822 TNARLRA

>member
-1 MVASGTSKAS
+1 
-11 CPFLKSTET
+11 
-20 DMTEHVKVVVIGG
+20 MTEHARVVVIGG

-48 IKDAL
+48 VKDAL

-88 AALYRQL
+88 AALYRKL
-95 AASSENPINYHL
+95 AASAENPINYHL

-117 NRMDEFHH
+117 NRMDEFAH

-130 KANGLEY
+130 RAQGLDY
-137 EILSPSELKDRYP
+137 EILSPAELKGRYP
-150 LIETHDIQ
+150 LIETHDLQ

-195 TGLEQ
+195 TALAQ

-205 WIVTTDKGQITA
+205 WLVTTDKGEITA
-217 EIVVNAAGFRAGEV
+217 EIVVNAAGYRAGEV
-231 MAMVGRHLPTV
+231 MAMVGRHLPIA

-257 KESAAR
+257 AGHTESAGR

-268 DPDTSYYLRQEREGF
+268 DPDTSYYLRQERGGF

-294 MWQDGMPDDFANQ
+294 MWLDGMPDDFANQ

-321 DAMARVPALSRAG
+321 DAMARVPALARAG

-394 LWSLDRRRFGD
+394 LWSLDRRRYGD
-405 YATTAY
+405 YATTEY

-430 EERPAGR
+430 EERAAGR

-444 YEQLKAKGARFG
+444 YDTLAAKGARFG
-456 ARGGWERAVYFDL
+456 ARGGWERAVYLDL
-469 DGKLPADTH
+469 KGDIPPDTH
-478 SFRRENIWHPAV
+478 SFRRENVWHGAV

-498 ERVAVLDLP
+498 ERVGILDLP
-507 GFTKYELKGP
+507 GFTKYELKGT
-517 GAAAHLDRVSC
+517 GAAKHLDYLSC
-528 SKLPSL
+528 SKLPSK

-544 PTGKLLS
+544 STGKLWS
-551 EFTITRLAEDHFYI
+551 EFTITRLDDDHFYI

-572 THDMDVLRQSL
+572 THDMDLLRQGLASD
-583 PENSPI
+583 SPI
-589 HVTDISAQ
+589 SVTDVSADF
-597 LGTLIVAGPRARDVL
+597 GTLIIAGPRARDVL
-612 SQVTKDDL
+612 GQVTQADL
-620 SNAGFPW
+620 SNAAFPW
-627 LTAREITT
+627 LTAQTIET
-635 VTGKMLAMRVNYV
+635 VTGRTLAMRVNYV
-648 GELGWELHAPV
+648 GELGWELHAPM
-659 DQIPALY
+659 DQLPALY
-666 AAIWKAGQAF
+666 AAIWAAGAAY

-715 FVDVKKTVD
+715 FVDVHKAD
-724 FVGKAALLAEHQRGA
+724 YVGKAALVAEHARGA

-745 LIFDENGDAEA
+745 LIFEEDGDAEA

-761 VFQNGTNVGLTT
+761 VFDGATNIGLTT

-779 TLQKNVA
+779 TLNKSVA
-786 LAYVRADLAAPGT
+786 LAYVSAAHAKPGT
-799 KVHVEILGH
+799 RLQVEVLGQ
-808 MRSATVQQEPLYDP
+808 MRNATVHAEPLYDP
-822 TNLRLRA
+822 KNERLRA

>member
-1 MVASGTSKAS
+1 
-11 CPFLKSTET
+11 
-20 DMTEHVKVVVIGG
+20 MTEHARVVVIGG

-48 IKDAL
+48 VKDAL

-88 AALYRQL
+88 AALYRKL
-95 AASSENPINYHL
+95 AANAENPINYHL

-117 NRMDEFHH
+117 SRMDEFHH
-125 VQSMA
+125 VKSMA
-130 KANGLEY
+130 KANGLDY
-137 EILSPSELKDRYP
+137 EILSPSDLKDRYP
-150 LIETHDIQ
+150 LIETHDLQ

-195 TGLEQ
+195 TALAQ

-205 WIVTTDKGQITA
+205 WLVTTDKGEITA
-217 EIVVNAAGFRAGEV
+217 EIVVNAAGYRAGEV
-231 MAMVGRHLPTV
+231 MAMVGRHLPIAI
-242 VMSHQYLVT
+242 MSHQYLVT

-257 KESAAR
+257 AALTAQNGR

-294 MWQDGMPDDFANQ
+294 MWLDGMPDDFANQ

-321 DAMARVPALSRAG
+321 DAMARVPALARAG

-394 LWSLDRRRFGD
+394 LWSLDRRRYGD
-405 YATTAY
+405 YATTDY

-430 EERPAGR
+430 EERAAGR

-444 YEQLKAKGARFG
+444 YDTLKAKGARFG
-456 ARGGWERAVYFDL
+456 ARGGWERAVYLDL
-469 DGKLPADTH
+469 KGDIPADTH
-478 SFRRENIWHPAV
+478 SFRRENVWHGAV
-490 AEEVKAVR
+490 AEEVRAVR
-498 ERVAVLDLP
+498 ERVGILDLP

-517 GAAAHLDRVSC
+517 GASQHLDYLSC
-528 SKLPSL
+528 SKLPSQ

-544 PTGKLLS
+544 PTGKLWS
-551 EFTITRLAEDHFYI
+551 EFTITRLGPDHFYI

-572 THDMDVLRQSL
+572 THDMDLLRQGLAADSA
-583 PENSPI
+583 I
-589 HVTDISAQ
+589 TVTDVSADF
-597 LGTLIVAGPRARDVL
+597 GTLIVAGPRARDVL
-612 SQVTKDDL
+612 GQVTKADL
-620 SNAGFPW
+620 SNPAFPW
-627 LTAREITT
+627 LTAQYIET
-635 VTGKMLAMRVNYV
+635 VAGRCLAMRVNYV

-659 DQIPALY
+659 AQLPVLY
-666 AAIWKAGQAF
+666 AALWSAGAAF

-715 FVDVKKTVD
+715 FVDVNKAD
-724 FVGKAALLAEHQRGA
+724 YVGKAALVAEHARGA

-745 LIFDENGDAEA
+745 LIFDDDSDAEA

-761 VFQNGTNVGLTT
+761 VFDGDANVGLTT

-779 TLQKNVA
+779 TLKKSVA
-786 LAYVRADLAAPGT
+786 LAYVSAAKAVPGT
-799 KVHVEILGH
+799 KLQVNVLGQ
-808 MRSATVQQEPLYDP
+808 MRSATVHAEPLYDP
-822 TNLRLRA
+822 KNEKLRA

>member
-1 MVASGTSKAS
+1 MA
-11 CPFLKSTET
+11 
-20 DMTEHVKVVVIGG
+20 EHARVVVIGG

-88 AALYRQL
+88 AALYRKL
-95 AASSENPINYHL
+95 AANAENPINYHL

-117 NRMDEFHH
+117 SRMDEFHH
-125 VQSMA
+125 VKSMA
-130 KANGLEY
+130 KANGLDY
-137 EILSPSELKDRYP
+137 EILSPSDLKDRYP
-150 LIETHDIQ
+150 LIETHDLQ

-195 TGLEQ
+195 TALAQ

-205 WIVTTDKGQITA
+205 WLVTTDKGEITA
-217 EIVVNAAGFRAGEV
+217 EIVVNAAGYRAGEV
-231 MAMVGRHLPTV
+231 MAMVGRHLPIAI
-242 VMSHQYLVT
+242 MSHQYLVT

-257 KESAAR
+257 AALTAQNGR

-294 MWQDGMPDDFANQ
+294 MWLDGMPDDFANQ

-321 DAMARVPALSRAG
+321 DAMARVPALARAG

-394 LWSLDRRRFGD
+394 LWSLDRRRYGD
-405 YATTAY
+405 YATTEY

-416 IEVYQNEYA
+416 IEVYQHEYA

-430 EERPAGR
+430 EERAAGR

-444 YEQLKAKGARFG
+444 YDTLKAKGARFG
-456 ARGGWERAVYFDL
+456 ARGGWERAVYLDL
-469 DGKLPADTH
+469 KGDVPPDTH
-478 SFRRENIWHPAV
+478 SFRRENVWHGAV
-490 AEEVKAVR
+490 AEEVRAVR
-498 ERVAVLDLP
+498 ERVGILDLP

-517 GAAAHLDRVSC
+517 GASQHLDYLSC
-528 SKLPSL
+528 SKLPSQ

-544 PTGKLLS
+544 PTGKLWS
-551 EFTITRLAEDHFYI
+551 EFTITRLGPDHFYI

-572 THDMDVLRQSL
+572 THDMDLLRQGLSSD
-583 PENSPI
+583 SPI
-589 HVTDISAQ
+589 TVTDVTADF
-597 LGTLIVAGPRARDVL
+597 GTLIVAGPRARHVL
-612 SQVTKDDL
+612 GQVTKADL
-620 SNAGFPW
+620 SNAAFPW
-627 LTAREITT
+627 LTAQYIET
-635 VTGKMLAMRVNYV
+635 VAGRCLAMRVNYV

-659 DQIPALY
+659 AQLPTLY
-666 AAIWKAGQAF
+666 AALWAAGSAH

-715 FVDVKKTVD
+715 FVDVNKAD
-724 FVGKAALLAEHQRGA
+724 YVGKAALVAEHARGA

-745 LIFDENGDAEA
+745 LIFDEDADAEA

-761 VFQNGTNVGLTT
+761 VFDGDTNVGLTT

-779 TLQKNVA
+779 TLKKSVA
-786 LAYVRADLAAPGT
+786 LAYVSAAKAIPGT
-799 KVHVEILGH
+799 KLQVNVLGQL
-808 MRSATVQQEPLYDP
+808 RSATVHAEPLYDP
-822 TNLRLRA
+822 KNEKLRA

>member
-1 MVASGTSKAS
+1 
-11 CPFLKSTET
+11 
-20 DMTEHVKVVVIGG
+20 MTEHAQVVVIGG
-33 GVVGCSCLYHLAALG
+33 GVAGCSCLFHLAQMG
-48 IKDAL
+48 ISDAL
-53 LLERDELTSGST
+53 LLERDELTAGST

-75 STSWSILKLQKYS
+75 STSWSVLKLQQYS

-95 AASSENPINYHL
+95 AASVDNPINYHV
-107 TGSVRLAHGR
+107 TGSVRLAHNR

-130 KANGLEY
+130 KANGLDY
-137 EILSPSELKDRYP
+137 EILSPAELKQRYP
-150 LIETHDIQ
+150 FIETHDLL

-177 LAREARLLGAT
+177 LGRAARALGARV
-188 IRRHTRV
+188 RRHTRV
-195 TGLEQ
+195 TALAQ
-200 KPNGE
+200 RPSGE
-205 WIVTTDKGQITA
+205 WLVTTDQG
-217 EIVVNAAGFRAGEV
+217 EIVAQTIVNAAGYRAGEV
-231 MAMVGRHLPTV
+231 MAMVGRHLPIA

-257 KESAAR
+257 IGRDGR

-268 DPDTSYYLRQEREGF
+268 DPDSSYYLRQERDGF

-294 MWQDGMPDDFANQ
+294 MWQDGIPDQFANQ
-307 LWNDDFERLEKYIE
+307 LWNDDFERLESYIE
-321 DAMARVPALSRAG
+321 DAIARVPALGRAG

-394 LWSLDRRRFGD
+394 LWSLDRRRYTD
-405 YATTAY
+405 YASSAY

-416 IEVYQNEYA
+416 VEVYQNEYA

-437 PLRTSPL
+437 PLRCSPL
-444 YEQLKAKGARFG
+444 YGTLQAKGARFG

-469 DGKLPADTH
+469 DGTLAQEKL
-478 SFRRENIWHPAV
+478 SFRRESVWHGVV
-490 AEEVKAVR
+490 AEEVRAVR
-498 ERVAVLDLP
+498 ERVGILDLP
-507 GFTKYELKGP
+507 GFTKYELQGA
-517 GAAAHLDRVSC
+517 GAAAHLDYLTC
-528 SKLPSL
+528 SRLPVV
-534 GRVSLAYALT
+534 GRISLAYALT

-551 EFTITRLAEDHFYI
+551 EFTITRLAADHFYI

-572 THDMDVLRQSL
+572 THDMDLLCQGL
-583 PENSPI
+583 AADSPI
-589 HVTDISAQ
+589 TVRDRSAEF
-597 LGTLIVAGPRARDVL
+597 GSLIVVGPRSREVL
-612 SQVTKDDL
+612 AQVTRADL
-620 SNAGFPW
+620 SNTGFPW
-627 LTAREITT
+627 LSARHIDT
-635 VTGKMLAMRVNYV
+635 VTGSMLAMRVNYV

-659 DQIPALY
+659 DQMPALY
-666 AAIWKAGQAF
+666 AALWRAGEAHGM
-676 DIRDFGLYAMDSLR
+676 RDFGLYAMDSLR

-702 ESGYTPLEASLDR
+702 ESGYSPLEASLDR
-715 FVDVKKTVD
+715 FVDARKPA
-724 FVGKAALLAEHQRGA
+724 FVGRDALQDEIARGP

-745 LIFDENGDAEA
+745 LTFDEPGDAEA

-761 VFQNGTNVGLTT
+761 VFAGHENVGLTT

-779 TLQKNVA
+779 TLNQSVA
-786 LAYVRADLAAPGT
+786 LAYVRSDMAKPGT
-799 KVHVEILGH
+799 RLLVNVLGR
-808 MRSATVQQEPLYDP
+808 MCAATVKQEPLYDP
-822 TNLRLRA
+822 SNARLRA

>member
-1 MVASGTSKAS
+1 
-11 CPFLKSTET
+11 
-20 DMTEHVKVVVIGG
+20 MTEHARVVVIGG

-75 STSWSILKLQKYS
+75 SASWSILKLQKYS
-88 AALYRQL
+88 AALYRKL
-95 AASSENPINYHL
+95 AANAENPINYHL

-117 NRMDEFHH
+117 KRMDEFHH
-125 VQSMA
+125 VKSMA

-137 EILSPSELKDRYP
+137 EILSPSDLKDRYP
-150 LIETHDIQ
+150 LIETHDLQ

-177 LAREARLLGAT
+177 LAREARLLGGT

-195 TGLEQ
+195 TALAQ

-205 WIVTTDKGQITA
+205 WLVTTDKGEITA
-217 EIVVNAAGFRAGEV
+217 EIIVNAAGYRAGEV
-231 MAMVGRHLPTV
+231 MAMVGRHLPIA

-257 KESAAR
+257 VARADAR

-294 MWQDGMPDDFANQ
+294 MWLDGMPDDFANQ

-394 LWSLDRRRFGD
+394 LWSLDRRRYGD
-405 YATTAY
+405 YATTEY

-430 EERPAGR
+430 EERAAGR

-444 YEQLKAKGARFG
+444 YETLKAKGARFG
-456 ARGGWERAVYFDL
+456 ARGGWERAVYLDL
-469 DGKLPADTH
+469 KGDIPADTH
-478 SFRRENIWHPAV
+478 SFRRENVWHGAV

-498 ERVAVLDLP
+498 ERVGILDLP

-517 GAAAHLDRVSC
+517 GANQHLDYLSC
-528 SKLPSL
+528 SKLPSQ

-544 PTGKLLS
+544 PTGKLWS
-551 EFTITRLAEDHFYI
+551 EFTITRLGPDHFYI

-572 THDMDVLRQSL
+572 THDMDLLRQGL
-583 PENSPI
+583 AADSPI
-589 HVTDISAQ
+589 TVTDVTAEF
-597 LGTLIVAGPRARDVL
+597 GTLIVAGPRARDVL
-612 SQVTKDDL
+612 GQVTKADL
-620 SNAGFPW
+620 SNAAFPW
-627 LTAREITT
+627 LTAQHIET
-635 VTGKMLAMRVNYV
+635 VAGRCLAMRVNYV

-659 DQIPALY
+659 SQLPALY
-666 AAIWKAGQAF
+666 AAIWAAGSAF

-715 FVDVKKTVD
+715 FVDVNKAD
-724 FVGKAALLAEHQRGA
+724 YIGKAALVAEHARGA

-745 LIFDENGDAEA
+745 LIFDEDGDAEA

-761 VFQNGTNVGLTT
+761 VFDGEANVGLTT

-779 TLQKNVA
+779 TLNKSVA
-786 LAYVRADLAAPGT
+786 LAYVKADKAAPGT
-799 KVHVEILGH
+799 KLQVNVLGQ
-808 MRSATVQQEPLYDP
+808 MRNATVHAEPLYDP
-822 TNLRLRA
+822 KNQRLRA

>member
-1 MVASGTSKAS
+1 MA
-11 CPFLKSTET
+11 
-20 DMTEHVKVVVIGG
+20 EHVKVVVIGG

-48 IKDAL
+48 ITDAL
-53 LLERDELTSGST
+53 LIERDELTSGST

-75 STSWSILKLQKYS
+75 STSWSVLKLQKYS

-95 AASSENPINYHL
+95 AASAENPINYHL
-107 TGSVRLAHGR
+107 TGSVRLAHHR
-117 NRMDEFHH
+117 NRMDEFRH

-130 KANGLEY
+130 RANGLEY
-137 EILSPSELKDRYP
+137 EILSPAELKVRYP
-150 LIETHDIQ
+150 FIETHDLQ

-177 LAREARLLGAT
+177 LGRAARELGARV
-188 IRRHTRV
+188 RRHTRV
-195 TGLEQ
+195 TALAQRPG
-200 KPNGE
+200 GE
-205 WIVTTDKGQITA
+205 WLVSTDKGDMVA
-217 EIVVNAAGFRAGEV
+217 EIVVNAAGYRAGEI
-231 MAMVGRHLPTV
+231 MAMVGRHLPIA

-257 KESAAR
+257 KGRDAH

-268 DPDTSYYLRQEREGF
+268 DPDTSYYLRQERDGF

-307 LWNDDFERLEKYIE
+307 LWNDDFERLESYIE
-321 DAMARVPALSRAG
+321 DAIRRVPVLGRAG

-357 GLRNFFHCNTFS
+357 GLRNFFHCNNFS
-369 FGITQGGGAGK
+369 FGITQAGGAGK
-380 ALAEWVVHGQTEWD
+380 ALAEWVVYGQPEWD
-394 LWSLDRRRFGD
+394 LWSLDRRRYTD

-430 EERPAGR
+430 EERAAGR
-437 PLRTSPL
+437 PLRTSPV
-444 YEQLKAKGARFG
+444 YDTLKAKGARFG

-469 DGKLPADTH
+469 DGTLPAEEKL
-478 SFRRENIWHPAV
+478 SFRRESIWHGVV
-490 AEEVKAVR
+490 AEEVAAVR
-498 ERVAVLDLP
+498 ERVGVLDLP
-507 GFTKYELKGP
+507 GFTKFELKGP
-517 GAAAHLDRVSC
+517 GAARHLDHLTC
-528 SKLPSL
+528 SKLPGL

-544 PTGKLLS
+544 PGGKVWS
-551 EFTITRLAEDHFYI
+551 EFTITRLGEDHFYI

-572 THDMDVLRQSL
+572 THDMDLLRQGL
-583 PENSPI
+583 PTDSPI
-589 HVTDISAQ
+589 TVVDRSAE
-597 LGTLIVAGPRARDVL
+597 LGSLIIVGPRAREVL
-612 SQVTKDDL
+612 AQVTDTDL
-620 SNAGFPW
+620 SNTGFPW
-627 LTAREITT
+627 LTAREITA
-635 VTGKMLAMRVNYV
+635 VTGRMFAMRVNYV

-659 DQIPALY
+659 DQMQALY
-666 AAIWKAGQAF
+666 DAVWRAGQAF
-676 DIRDFGLYAMDSLR
+676 GIRDFGLYAMDSLR

-715 FVDVKKTVD
+715 FVDAKKPS
-724 FVGKAALLAEHQRGA
+724 FVGREALLAEIARGP

-745 LIFDENGDAEA
+745 LTFDEDGDAEA
-756 PYCAQ
+756 AYCAQ
-761 VFQNGTNVGLTT
+761 VFQGDTNIGLTT

-779 TLQKNVA
+779 TLKKSVA
-786 LAYVRADLAAPGT
+786 LAYVRADQAAPGT
-799 KVHVEILGH
+799 KLQVNVLGQL
-808 MRSATVQQEPLYDP
+808 RAATVQQEPLYDP
-822 TNLRLRA
+822 ANTRLRA

>member
-1 MVASGTSKAS
+1 MA
-11 CPFLKSTET
+11 
-20 DMTEHVKVVVIGG
+20 EHVKVIVIGG

-48 IKDAL
+48 ITDAL
-53 LLERDELTSGST
+53 LLERDELTTGST

-75 STSWSILKLQKYS
+75 STSWSVLKLQKYS
-88 AALYRQL
+88 AALYRKL
-95 AASSENPINYHL
+95 ASSAEDPINYHL

-117 NRMDEFHH
+117 NRMDEFRH
-125 VQSMA
+125 VKSMA
-130 KANGLEY
+130 KANGLDY

-150 LIETHDIQ
+150 LIETHDLE

-177 LAREARLLGAT
+177 LAREARALGAK

-195 TGLEQ
+195 TALKQ

-205 WIVTTDKGQITA
+205 WLVSTDKGEITA
-217 EIVVNAAGFRAGEV
+217 EIVVNAAGYRAGEV
-231 MAMVGRHLPTV
+231 MAMVGRHLPTM

-251 EDVPEL
+251 EDAQEL
-257 KESAAR
+257 LARGSAR

-268 DPDTSYYLRQEREGF
+268 DPDTSYYLRQERHGF

-294 MWQDGMPDDFANQ
+294 MWLDGMPDDFANQ
-307 LWNDDFERLEKYIE
+307 LWNDDFERLERYIE
-321 DAMARVPALSRAG
+321 DAMARVPALAGAG

-369 FGITQGGGAGK
+369 FGIAQGGGAGK

-394 LWSLDRRRFGD
+394 LWALDRRRFGD
-405 YATTAY
+405 YATTQY
-411 TVAKA
+411 TVDKA
-416 IEVYQNEYA
+416 VEVYQNEYA
-425 SSFPY
+425 SSYPY
-430 EERPAGR
+430 EERAAGR
-437 PLRTSPL
+437 PLRTSPT
-444 YEQLKAKGARFG
+444 YETLKAKGARFG

-469 DGKLPADTH
+469 KAELPENEKL
-478 SFRRENIWHPAV
+478 SFRRENIWHGVV

-498 ERVAVLDLP
+498 ERVGVLDLP

-517 GAAAHLDRVSC
+517 GASAHLDYLTC
-528 SKLPSL
+528 SKLPSP

-551 EFTITRLAEDHFYI
+551 EFTITRVSQDHFYI

-572 THDMDVLRQSL
+572 THDMDLLTHSL
-583 PENSPI
+583 PAGSPI
-589 HVTDISAQ
+589 SVRDISAE
-597 LGTLIVAGPRARDVL
+597 LGTLIIAGPRAREVL
-612 SQVTKDDL
+612 AQATTTDL
-620 SNAGFPW
+620 SNKGFPW
-627 LTAREITT
+627 LTARDIDV
-635 VTGKMLAMRVNYV
+635 VTGRVFAMRVNYV

-659 DQIPALY
+659 AQIQALY
-666 AAIWKAGQAF
+666 EAVWQAGQAF
-676 DIRDFGLYAMDSLR
+676 GIRDFGLYAMDSLR
-690 VDKCYR
+690 IDKCYR

-715 FVDVKKTVD
+715 FVDVTKPA
-724 FVGKAALLAEHQRGA
+724 FVGREALLAEHQRGPVF
-739 AQRFVP
+739 RFVP
-745 LIFDENGDAEA
+745 LIFDADGDAEP

-761 VFQNGTNVGLTT
+761 VFSGSDNVGLTT

-779 TLQKNVA
+779 TLKKSVA
-786 LAYVRADLAAPGT
+786 LAYVRTDKAVPG
-799 KVHVEILGH
+799 VQLDVEILGR
-808 MRSATVQQEPLYDP
+808 MCRATVHAEPLYDP
-822 TNLRLRA
+822 KNERLRA